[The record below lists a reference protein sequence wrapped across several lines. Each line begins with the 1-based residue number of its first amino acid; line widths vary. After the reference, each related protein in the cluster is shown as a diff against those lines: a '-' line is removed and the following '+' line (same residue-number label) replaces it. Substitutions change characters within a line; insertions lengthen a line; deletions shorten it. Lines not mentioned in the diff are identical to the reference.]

1 MFCVKD
7 FHCEL
12 LIFLRPGQWSVDTDR
27 MALTSR
33 LILLAVTLSLSAA
46 EKLAIVSVSPDLVV
60 REGESVNMSCGAD
73 QDWFFCLWKHPSGVK
88 ECTIQENGGYRSVCA
103 GLNHINIFG
112 GDRSCSLSVE
122 NVSLGDHGTFMCLLN
137 QADVFH
143 TDRKYVNLAV
153 ATPASLGVRRLG
165 EEEEEQEET
174 GVLEMVEGEVV
185 ELQCLATGAF
195 PRVEFLWNLPG
206 VERVETKEV
215 NKRPR
220 LTVRFSSELTHFS
233 PSSRRSLTLTG

>member
-1 MFCVKD
+1 
-7 FHCEL
+7 
-12 LIFLRPGQWSVDTDR
+12 

-33 LILLAVTLSLSAA
+33 LIILALTVSLRTA
-46 EKLAIVSVSPDLVV
+46 ERLAIVSVSPDLVV

-122 NVSLGDHGTFMCLLN
+122 SVSLGDHGTFMCLLN

-153 ATPASLGVRRLG
+153 ATPASLALVRRLG
-165 EEEEEQEET
+165 EEEKEEKT
-174 GVLEMVEGEVV
+174 GVLEVVEGEVV

-195 PRVEFLWNLPG
+195 PKVEFLWSLPG
-206 VERVETKEV
+206 VERVESQEV
-215 NKRPR
+215 NKR
-220 LTVRFSSELTHFS
+220 S
-233 PSSRRSLTLTG
+233 TLHCEVFIRIYISVSAPGGV

>member
-1 MFCVKD
+1 
-7 FHCEL
+7 
-12 LIFLRPGQWSVDTDR
+12 

-33 LILLAVTLSLSAA
+33 LILLAATLSLRAA

-103 GLNHINIFG
+103 GLNYINIFG
-112 GDRSCSLSVE
+112 GDRSCSVSVE
-122 NVSLGDHGTFMCLLN
+122 NVSLRDHGTFMCLLN

-143 TDRKYVNLAV
+143 TDMKYVNLAV
-153 ATPASLGVRRLG
+153 ATAASLEVTRLG
-165 EEEEEQEET
+165 EEEEES
-174 GVLEMVEGEVV
+174 GVLEVVEGEVV

-195 PRVEFLWNLPG
+195 PSVEFLWSLPG
-206 VERVETKEV
+206 VERVETREV
-215 NKRPR
+215 
-220 LTVRFSSELTHFS
+220 
-233 PSSRRSLTLTG
+233 TLH